1 MQLIK
6 SILSFI
12 ANIFN
17 VDKQRKELAE
27 AYLSKAV
34 DAADL
39 EARQAYLQRMG
50 YL

>member
-1 MQLIK
+1 MQVIK
-6 SILSFI
+6 SILNFI
-12 ANIFN
+12 ERIFN
-17 VDKQRKELAE
+17 VDGQRREIAE